1 MVEREQCRKEPE
13 PSGRGTQVV
22 AAMHRKLKE
31 KVKYRCQMKCCKET
45 RRSTRHSITRPSK
58 NNAMGP
64 LISIGA
70 KDLTEM
76 IRDGKPIEVN
86 CHFCN
91 TNYTFTVEE
100 LRELLK
106 KSR

>member
-1 MVEREQCRKEPE
+1 MKEEAENRMVEREQCRKEPE

-64 LISIGA
+64 LISRWSSA
-70 KDLTEM
+70 RLAQPQKP
-76 IRDGKPIEVN
+76 GKSDI
-86 CHFCN
+86 CCGK
-91 TNYTFTVEE
+91 EE
-100 LRELLK
+100 NLPA
-106 KSR
+106 